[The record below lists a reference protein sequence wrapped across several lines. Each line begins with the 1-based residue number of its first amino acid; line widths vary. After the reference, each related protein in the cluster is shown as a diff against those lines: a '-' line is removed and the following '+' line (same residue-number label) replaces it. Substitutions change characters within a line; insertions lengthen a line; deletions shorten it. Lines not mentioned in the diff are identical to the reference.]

1 MSKSPD
7 TRLSK
12 GLVVRGFI
20 SIISK
25 VKMQE
30 KIRKTEIQRLPHFPN
45 ILHVDA
51 DADADADVDADARSI
66 AIALLH

>member
-1 MSKSPD
+1 
-7 TRLSK
+7 
-12 GLVVRGFI
+12 
-20 SIISK
+20 
-25 VKMQE
+25 MQE

-51 DADADADVDADARSI
+51 DADVDADARSI

>member
-1 MSKSPD
+1 
-7 TRLSK
+7 
-12 GLVVRGFI
+12 
-20 SIISK
+20 
-25 VKMQE
+25 MQE

-66 AIALLH
+66 AIIALLHLSAGALKNTL

>member
-1 MSKSPD
+1 
-7 TRLSK
+7 
-12 GLVVRGFI
+12 
-20 SIISK
+20 
-25 VKMQE
+25 MQE

-51 DADADADVDADARSI
+51 DADADADVDADADADARSI

>member
-1 MSKSPD
+1 
-7 TRLSK
+7 
-12 GLVVRGFI
+12 
-20 SIISK
+20 
-25 VKMQE
+25 MQE

-51 DADADADVDADARSI
+51 DADADADADVDADARSI

>member
-1 MSKSPD
+1 
-7 TRLSK
+7 
-12 GLVVRGFI
+12 
-20 SIISK
+20 
-25 VKMQE
+25 MQE

-51 DADADADVDADARSI
+51 DADADVDAGARSI

>member
-1 MSKSPD
+1 
-7 TRLSK
+7 
-12 GLVVRGFI
+12 
-20 SIISK
+20 
-25 VKMQE
+25 MQE
-30 KIRKTEIQRLPHFPN
+30 KIRKTEIQRHFPN

>member
-1 MSKSPD
+1 
-7 TRLSK
+7 
-12 GLVVRGFI
+12 
-20 SIISK
+20 
-25 VKMQE
+25 MQE

-51 DADADADVDADARSI
+51 DADADADVDADARSK